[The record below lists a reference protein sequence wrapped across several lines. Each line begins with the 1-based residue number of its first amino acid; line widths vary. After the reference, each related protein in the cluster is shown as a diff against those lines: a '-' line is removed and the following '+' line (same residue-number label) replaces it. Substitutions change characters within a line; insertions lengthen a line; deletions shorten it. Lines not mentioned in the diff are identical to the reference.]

1 MTMTDS
7 SGWATGPTDSTATTS
22 VTDSLQGH
30 QYHRPGGWP
39 HRSRTDRKFAG
50 VAGGL
55 GRALGIDPVLLR
67 VAFVVLTVFGGF
79 GGLLYVIGWLLLPDD
94 GEEYSAA
101 QSLLGR
107 GSSSMPRPLAVG
119 LVIVAAVSV
128 ASMFSWGLPFWPVVV
143 IGVII
148 LVSMGRRGGPGPHRS
163 RSQWQQRQEQA
174 WQQQQSRQ
182 DSRWE
187 QHAER
192 QARRWAERADR
203 WERKATAWGSKAE
216 GWLDHQ
222 GWGGGCGRS
231 RDARPGSSSTTAPF
245 PQPAFW
251 DQPRAADRGPG
262 RAPTSGSAK
271 TPEDAPVDEPIDD
284 PLTPRTPPAWDPLGA
299 APFAWDLPEPSPMPA
314 APPARMRRGG
324 AGIARAT
331 LGTALVGGGVAVGL
345 TLAGVWSLSWA
356 QVAAIPLVVVALG
369 LLLSAAAG
377 RGLALVAPAV
387 LLTVAT
393 MALGVTGLHGTAGYG
408 NENWQVT
415 NGTLVSSY
423 TLQAGEGT
431 LDLSQVVVP
440 KGQTLS
446 TELTVRAGRAT
457 VKLPQGSTSALT
469 CTVAAGQAVC
479 LDHKVAGLHESVQ
492 LSNVGTDSD
501 AGTLDVTVTVHG
513 GFAEVSHG

>member
-1 MTMTDS
+1 MTDS
-7 SGWATGPTDSTATTS
+7 SGWPTGPTDPTTATTI
-22 VTDSLQGH
+22 TDSPQDR
-30 QYHRPGGWP
+30 YRRPGGWP

-94 GEEYSAA
+94 GEAYSAA

-163 RSQWQQRQEQA
+163 RAHWQQQEQA
-174 WQQQQSRQ
+174 WRQQQSRHET
-182 DSRWE
+182 RWE

-203 WERKATAWGSKAE
+203 WERKATTWGSKAE
-216 GWLDHQ
+216 GWLDNQ

-231 RDARPGSSSTTAPF
+231 RNARPGPASTTAPF

-251 DQPRAADRGPG
+251 DQPVSSARASGP
-262 RAPTSGSAK
+262 APTSGSANP
-271 TPEDAPVDEPIDD
+271 PEDAPVDQPIDD
-284 PLTPRTPPAWDPLGA
+284 LLTPRTPPAWDPLGA
-299 APFAWDLPEPSPMPA
+299 APFAWDLPEPSPVPA
-314 APPARMRRGG
+314 AAPARVRRSG

-331 LGTALVGGGVAVGL
+331 LGTALVGGGVAMGL

-408 NENWQVT
+408 NENWQPT
-415 NGTLVSSY
+415 AGTLDSSY
-423 TLQAGEGT
+423 TLQAGQGT

-457 VKLPQGSTSALT
+457 VKLPQGSTSEVT
-469 CTVAAGQAVC
+469 CTVAAGQASC
-479 LDHKVAGLHESVQ
+479 LDQKVAGLHDSVQ
-492 LSNVGTDSD
+492 QSNVGTDAD
-501 AGTLDVTVTVHG
+501 AGTLDVTITVHG
-513 GFAEVSHG
+513 GFAQVSRG